1 MEPSVLVAEPMPNSF
16 RKIVGAALICGGVF
30 IAAYAI
36 EIGFDV
42 WIVNHELGRGT
53 GSYVPSAIHLRH
65 YLLPVGGFALA
76 AFLFLRRSVP
86 AGREMLRIIESGGMT
101 GGVIRPAIRTLG
113 WAIVVAAV
121 FQVTRCLQWHLFGF
135 FLPP

>member
-1 MEPSVLVAEPMPNSF
+1 MPNSF
-16 RKIVGAALICGGVF
+16 LKIVGAAFICGGVF

-36 EIGFDV
+36 EIGVDV
-42 WIVNHELGRGT
+42 WIVNHEPGQGT

-86 AGREMLRIIESGGMT
+86 AVT
-101 GGVIRPAIRTLG
+101 GDGETRPVR
-113 WAIVVAAV
+113 
-121 FQVTRCLQWHLFGF
+121 VT
-135 FLPP
+135 

>member
-16 RKIVGAALICGGVF
+16 GKIVGAALICGGVF

-42 WIVNHELGRGT
+42 WIVNHEPGRGT
-53 GSYVPSAIHLRH
+53 GSYVPPAIHIRH

-86 AGREMLRIIESGGMT
+86 AARATLWIIESGG
-101 GGVIRPAIRTLG
+101 GIGRAIRPAIRTLC
-113 WAIVVAAV
+113 WAIAAAAI
-121 FQVTRCLQWHLFGF
+121 FQVARSLQWHLFRF